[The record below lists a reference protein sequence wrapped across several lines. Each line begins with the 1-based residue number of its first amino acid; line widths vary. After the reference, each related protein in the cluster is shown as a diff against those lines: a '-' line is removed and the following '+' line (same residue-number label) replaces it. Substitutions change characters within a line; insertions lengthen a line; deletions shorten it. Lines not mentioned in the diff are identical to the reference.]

1 MALHFGWF
9 GNTDGGPDNDQLK
22 LMEDPNPANAYYN
35 RGTAIDRYMWFGL
48 RTLGNFNSYRDF
60 ADAVVEMVDGTSIKV
75 LLEIPTAAAG
85 DEDFIDAIED
95 RYNIVSAV
103 GGYFLE
109 EPPIQVPPWTP
120 NEVAALKAALT
131 KDLVVSIQQAA
142 SPNDYQTWATR
153 SNELLG
159 YDYSLTDPPDEV
171 WKNIETLTALGKLD
185 TATDD
190 FWYAIQAYYVIYAK
204 RSPTKYELWWQTH
217 RPIIDLAKGVMF
229 YNYYAQD
236 DPSSV
241 ILNVNDMA
249 AQIRYESC
257 HAAFDTAELKS
268 THVENLGDSNLLY
281 SYRYYSN
288 DYWLLVMDK
297 DPQTDSTPTSDY
309 PKQVKFK
316 CDLGSRFSEFD
327 VLNNRYA
334 NYYEDGTTGR
344 VVGVTDPGGT
354 WKQFDDDG
362 TYGIGRGE
370 VRMYRFFT

>member
-9 GNTDGGPDNDQLK
+9 GNTDDGPDNDQLK
-22 LMEDPNPANAYYN
+22 LMEDPNPANAYYD
-35 RGTAIDRYMWFGL
+35 RGTAIDRYMWYGL
-48 RTLGNFNSYRDF
+48 RTIGNFDSYKTF
-60 ADAVVEMVDGTSIKV
+60 ADKVVDLVDDTSIKV
-75 LLEIPTAAAG
+75 LLEIPTAAKG
-85 DEDFIDAIED
+85 DSTFINSINNT
-95 RYNIVSAV
+95 YNSVSAV
-103 GGYFLE
+103 GGYYLE
-109 EPPIQVPPWTP
+109 EPPQHGWIASQV
-120 NEVAALKAALT
+120 EDLHDVLT
-131 KDLVVSIQQAA
+131 KDLVVSVQQAA
-142 SPNDYQTWATR
+142 LSTVYDTYAEHSTWLA
-153 SNELLG
+153 S
-159 YDYSLTDPPDEV
+159 YDYELTDPPNKV
-171 WKNIETLTALGKLD
+171 WENIETLTALGKLD
-185 TATDD
+185 AATND
-190 FWYAIQAYYVIYAK
+190 FWYVMQAYWAYAAI
-204 RSPTKYELWWQTH
+204 REPTKYEVWWLAH

-229 YNYYAQD
+229 YNYYAQEEE
-236 DPSSV
+236 PSPV
-241 ILNVNDMA
+241 VLNVNDMA

-281 SYRYYSN
+281 SYRYYSS

-316 CDLGSRFSEFD
+316 CDLGSRFSQFD

>member
-1 MALHFGWF
+1 
-9 GNTDGGPDNDQLK
+9 
-22 LMEDPNPANAYYN
+22 
-35 RGTAIDRYMWFGL
+35 
-48 RTLGNFNSYRDF
+48 
-60 ADAVVEMVDGTSIKV
+60 MVDGTSIKV

-190 FWYAIQAYYVIYAK
+190 FWYAIQAYYVINAK

-257 HAAFDTAELKS
+257 PRSL
-268 THVENLGDSNLLY
+268 
-281 SYRYYSN
+281 
-288 DYWLLVMDK
+288 
-297 DPQTDSTPTSDY
+297 
-309 PKQVKFK
+309 
-316 CDLGSRFSEFD
+316 
-327 VLNNRYA
+327 
-334 NYYEDGTTGR
+334 
-344 VVGVTDPGGT
+344 
-354 WKQFDDDG
+354 
-362 TYGIGRGE
+362 
-370 VRMYRFFT
+370 